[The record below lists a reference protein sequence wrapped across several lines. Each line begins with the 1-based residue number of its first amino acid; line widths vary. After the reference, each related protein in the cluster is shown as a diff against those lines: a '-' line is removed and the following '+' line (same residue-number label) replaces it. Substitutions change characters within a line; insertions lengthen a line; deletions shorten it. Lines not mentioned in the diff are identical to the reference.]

1 MIINS
6 LKEKSS
12 TTSKEK
18 KIIIQYILFDLDSLL
33 VAFEAFGQIGTNFGP
48 RFFKKSKHVII

>member
-48 RFFKKSKHVII
+48 RFF